1 MDKIVYVKADKCI
14 LAENKIVTIGEAAD
28 IRCSDG
34 QLTKDIRE
42 IVLYTFDSQKA
53 DRYVMSVM
61 DIIIAI
67 QKKYDDVIV
76 INIGEPDFIV
86 EYNMNHKEKTWMEVI
101 KVAVICL
108 IVFFGAAFAIMS
120 FHEDVGITGL
130 FEDVYKLVM
139 GKEKDGV
146 SVIEVTY
153 SIGLFLGILI
163 FYNRF
168 GAGHNSNDPSPLEM
182 EMKTYEDTVND
193 TLIMMGDKE

>member
-14 LAENKIVTIGEAAD
+14 LAENKTVTIGEVAD

-34 QLTKDIRE
+34 KITKVIRE
-42 IVLYTFDSQKA
+42 IILYTFDSQKA

-67 QKKYDDVIV
+67 QKKFDDIIV

-86 EYNMNHKEKTWMEVI
+86 EYNMNHKEKTWIEVV

-130 FEDVYKLVM
+130 FDDVYKLVM

-168 GAGHNSNDPSPLEM
+168 GTGHNSNDPSPLEM

-193 TLIMMGDKE
+193 TLIMTGDKE